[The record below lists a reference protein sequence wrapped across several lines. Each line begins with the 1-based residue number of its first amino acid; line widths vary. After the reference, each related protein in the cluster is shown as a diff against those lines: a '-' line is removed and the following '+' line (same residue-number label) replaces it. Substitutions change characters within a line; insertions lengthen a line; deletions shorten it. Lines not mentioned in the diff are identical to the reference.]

1 MLGSDGTHGQGKQ
14 WVMRDYD
21 WGCQSRQAGPEREQA
36 QKKVKGRRCTL

>member
-14 WVMRDYD
+14 WVMRDYVGAVRVGN
-21 WGCQSRQAGPEREQA
+21 WGTEREQA